1 MAERSGATIEP
12 STDHRTGG
20 RPAVGRLV
28 RELEISRAW
37 LVDPGSDREGPGEI
51 VVRDGRLEAVTWL
64 DPSEGAGVE
73 PDGVIVAPGFI
84 DLHAHLR
91 EPGFEDAE
99 TVASGLAAAAHG
111 GFTTVCAMP
120 NTEPAI
126 DDAGVLGRV
135 LAAAAA
141 SGSPV
146 ELLAYGALT
155 AGRRGEAL
163 AALGELSDAGA
174 IGFSDDGAPIRSA
187 TILRNGLL
195 YAGMLGRPVIDH
207 AEDLALTDGAEANE
221 GLVATVLGLRGWPVA
236 AESGPVGRGLA
247 ILADVLR
254 DEPRARLHL
263 THLSTAAALDLVRSA
278 RAAGLPVT
286 CDVTPHHL
294 ALTDAWIAGGRD
306 WAWQEDAD
314 PWLGLASGAGQYDP
328 ALRVNPPLR
337 ERSDALACLAAIVDG
352 TAAAVA
358 TDHAPHR
365 RVDKMVEFG
374 QAANGISGIETA
386 IGILLAA
393 VDAGRLP
400 LGRAIAALTSG
411 PAAVLRSAGWTGSR
425 GLVEGEPADLVVI
438 DRSDAWQVAPGALL
452 SKGKNSPL
460 LGRELP
466 GRVLLTVAAGRLA
479 YEA

>member
-1 MAERSGATIEP
+1 VADQLGATIDG
-12 STDHRTGG
+12 SGTIG
-20 RPAVGRLV
+20 RRIAD
-28 RELEISRAW
+28 LEISRAW
-37 LVDPGSDREGPGEI
+37 LVDPVADREGPGEL
-51 VVRDGRLEAVTWL
+51 VVHDGRLEAVTWL
-64 DPSEGAGVE
+64 DAAEGAGVE
-73 PDGVIVAPGFI
+73 PGGVIVVPGFI

-120 NTEPAI
+120 NTQPTI
-126 DDAGVLGRV
+126 DDAGVFGRV
-135 LAAAAA
+135 LAAAES

-155 AGRRGEAL
+155 VGRRGDSL

-195 YAGMLGRPVIDH
+195 YAGMLGRPVVDH
-207 AEDLALTDGAEANE
+207 AEDSALTEGAEANE
-221 GLVATVLGLRGWPVA
+221 GLVATVLGLKGWPVA

-254 DEPRARLHL
+254 DEPRARLHF
-263 THLSTAAALDLVRSA
+263 THLSTAAALELVRRA
-278 RAAGLPVT
+278 KAAGLPVT

-294 ALTDAWIAGGRD
+294 ALTDEWIAGARD
-306 WAWQEDAD
+306 WAWQSDAD
-314 PWLGLASGAGQYDP
+314 PWLGAVRVAGPYDTS
-328 ALRVNPPLR
+328 LRVNPPLR
-337 ERSDALACLAAIVDG
+337 DRLDAAACLAALLDG
-352 TAAAVA
+352 TADAVV
-358 TDHAPHR
+358 TDHAPHT
-365 RVDKMVEFG
+365 RVDKAVEFG
-374 QAANGISGIETA
+374 LAATGISGIETA
-386 IGILLAA
+386 IGVLLAA
-393 VDAGRLP
+393 VDADRLP
-400 LGRAIAALTSG
+400 LRRAIAALTSG
-411 PAAVLRSAGWTGSR
+411 PAAILRAGGWPGARS
-425 GLVEGEPADLVVI
+425 LVEGAPADLVVI
-438 DRSDAWQVAPGALL
+438 DRSETWLVEAGSLR

-466 GRVLLTVAAGRLA
+466 GRVLLTVADGRLA

>member
-1 MAERSGATIEP
+1 MPDVGADTAASEI
-12 STDHRTGG
+12 
-20 RPAVGRLV
+20 GRLV

-37 LVDPGSDREGPGEI
+37 LVDPDADREGPGEI

-64 DPSEGAGVE
+64 DAAEGAGVD
-73 PDGVIVAPGFI
+73 PTGVIVVPGFI

-120 NTEPAI
+120 NTEPAT

-146 ELLAYGALT
+146 ELLAYGAMT

-174 IGFSDDGAPIRSA
+174 IGFSDDGAPIRSPS
-187 TILRNGLL
+187 ILRNGLL
-195 YAGMLGRPVIDH
+195 YAGMLGRPVVEH
-207 AEDLALTDGAEANE
+207 AEDPLLTDGAEANE
-221 GLVATVLGLRGWPVA
+221 GLVATVLGLRGWPAA

-254 DEPRARLHL
+254 DEPRARLHF
-263 THLSTAAALDLVRSA
+263 THLSTAAALDLVR
-278 RAAGLPVT
+278 RGKAAGLPVT

-294 ALTDAWIAGGRD
+294 ALTDTWLAGARD
-306 WAWQEDAD
+306 WAWQDGID
-314 PWLGLASGAGQYDP
+314 PWLGTIQDADP
-328 ALRVNPPLR
+328 FDTALRVNPPLR
-337 ERSDALACLAAIVDG
+337 DRADAAACLAALLDG
-352 TAAAVA
+352 TADAVA
-358 TDHAPHR
+358 TDHAPHT
-365 RVDKMVEFG
+365 RVDKAVEFG
-374 QAANGISGIETA
+374 LAANGISGIETA

-400 LGRAIAALTSG
+400 LRRAIAALTTG
-411 PAAVLRSAGWTGSR
+411 PAAILAAGGWSGTR
-425 GLVEGEPADLVVI
+425 GLVEGTLADLVVI
-438 DRSDAWQVAPGALL
+438 DRADGWRVEPGALR
-452 SKGKNSPL
+452 SRGKNSPL
-460 LGRELP
+460 VGRELP
-466 GRVLLTVAAGRLA
+466 GRVLVTVAGGRLA

>member
-1 MAERSGATIEP
+1 MAERAGATIERP
-12 STDHRTGG
+12 GERTSEI
-20 RPAVGRLV
+20 GRLV
-28 RELEISRAW
+28 RELEVSRAW
-37 LVDPGSDREGPGEI
+37 LVDPVADREGPGEI
-51 VVRDGRLEAVTWL
+51 VVSDGRLEAVTWL
-64 DPSEGAGVE
+64 DAAEGAGVE
-73 PDGVIVAPGFI
+73 PDGVIVAPGFV

-120 NTEPAI
+120 NTNPAI
-126 DDAGVLGRV
+126 DDPSVLERV
-135 LAAAAA
+135 LAAAAR

-146 ELLAYGALT
+146 ELLVYGALT
-155 AGRRGEAL
+155 MGRRGESL

-174 IGFSDDGAPIRSA
+174 IGFSDDGAPIRSS

-195 YAGMLGRPVIDH
+195 YAGMLGRPLIDH
-207 AEDLALTDGAEANE
+207 AEDSALTEGAAAND
-221 GLVATVLGLRGWPVA
+221 GLVATVLGLHGWPAA

-254 DEPRARLHL
+254 DEPRARLHF
-263 THLSTAAALDLVRSA
+263 THLSTAAALDLVRQA
-278 RAAGLPVT
+278 KAAGLPVT

-294 ALTDAWIAGGRD
+294 GLTDTWIAGARD
-306 WAWQEDAD
+306 WAWRDDPD
-314 PWLGLASGAGQYDP
+314 PWLGVAQAAAPYDP

-337 ERSDALACLAAIVDG
+337 DRSDASACLAALLDG
-352 TAAAVA
+352 TADAVA
-358 TDHAPHR
+358 TDHAPHT
-365 RVDKMVEFG
+365 RVDKAVEFG

-411 PAAVLRSAGWTGSR
+411 PAALLQAGGWAGSR
-425 GLVEGEPADLVVI
+425 GLVEGAPADLVVI
-438 DRSDAWQVAPGALL
+438 DRSDSWRVEATTLR
-452 SKGKNSPL
+452 SKGKNNPL
-460 LGRELP
+460 VGRELP
-466 GRVLLTVAAGRLA
+466 GRVLLTVAGGRLA

>member
-1 MAERSGATIEP
+1 MPEPRSATIGH
-12 STDHRTGG
+12 STE
-20 RPAVGRLV
+20 VGRLV

-37 LVDPGSDREGPGEI
+37 LVDPSADREGPGEI
-51 VVRDGRLEAVTWL
+51 VVREGRIEAVTWL
-64 DPSEGAGVE
+64 DAAEGAGVE
-73 PDGVIVAPGFI
+73 PNGVLVVPGFI

-99 TVASGLAAAAHG
+99 TVATGLAAAAHG

-135 LAAAAA
+135 LGAATA

-155 AGRRGEAL
+155 VGRQGESL

-187 TILRNGLL
+187 SILRNGLL

-207 AEDLALTDGAEANE
+207 AEDLALTEGAEAND
-221 GLVATVLGLRGWPVA
+221 GLVATVLGLRGWPAA

-254 DEPRARLHL
+254 DEPRARLHF
-263 THLSTAAALDLVRSA
+263 THLSTAAALDLVR
-278 RAAGLPVT
+278 RAKVAGLPVT

-294 ALTDAWIAGGRD
+294 ALTDTWIAGARD
-306 WAWQEDAD
+306 WAWQEPGD
-314 PWLGLASGAGQYDP
+314 PWLGGSRVAGPYESS
-328 ALRVNPPLR
+328 LRVNPPLR
-337 ERSDALACLAAIVDG
+337 DQADARACLVAVLDG
-352 TAAAVA
+352 TADAIA
-358 TDHAPHR
+358 TDHAPHT
-365 RVDKMVEFG
+365 RVAKVVEFG
-374 QAANGISGIETA
+374 EAANGISGIETA
-386 IGILLAA
+386 LGVVLSA
-393 VDAGRLP
+393 VDAGVLP
-400 LGRAIAALTSG
+400 LRRAIAVLTSG
-411 PAAVLRSAGWTGSR
+411 PAAILRAGGWAGSR
-425 GLVEGEPADLVVI
+425 GLAEGAPADLVVI
-438 DRSDAWQVAPGALL
+438 DRSESWRVEAGALR
-452 SKGKNSPL
+452 SRGKNTPL
-460 LGRELP
+460 IGRELP
-466 GRVLLTVAAGRLA
+466 GRVLLTVAGGRLA